1 MKFLVEFN
9 PPTEVKNKVETS
21 PELKK
26 KMMEA
31 VQEMKPVAAWFTLRR
46 GFFVIEANS
55 TEELTRKTAALFYV
69 FETDPMISP
78 AIGMEEFE
86 KVFDILGEAGRKIL
100 A

>member
-1 MKFLVEFN
+1 MKFLIEFN

-26 KMMEA
+26 KVMEA
-31 VQEMKPVAAWFTLRR
+31 VAKMQPVAAWFTLRR

-55 TEELTRKTAALFYV
+55 SEELTRKTAGLFYV
-69 FETDPMISP
+69 FETDPVISP

-86 KVFDILGEAGRKIL
+86 KVFDILGEEGKRIMS
-100 A
+100 